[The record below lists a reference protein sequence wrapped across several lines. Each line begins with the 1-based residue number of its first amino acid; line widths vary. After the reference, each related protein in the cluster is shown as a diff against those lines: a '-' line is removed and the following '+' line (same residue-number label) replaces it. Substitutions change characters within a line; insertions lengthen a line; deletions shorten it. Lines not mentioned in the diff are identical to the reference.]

1 MEGERATKQAA
12 PAQPHSR
19 TAAQPAAV
27 QMGRVGWSGR
37 QTGAGAFCSQTNSYQ
52 RFHNRRYSGKS
63 AFFSVRSTKLER
75 LWRMPLIL

>member
-1 MEGERATKQAA
+1 MESERATKQAA

-19 TAAQPAAV
+19 TAAQ
-27 QMGRVGWSGR
+27 MGRVGWPGR
-37 QTGAGAFCSQTNSYQ
+37 QTGTGTGTGTSCSQINSYQ

-63 AFFSVRSTKLER
+63 AFFNVRSTKLER